1 MVVKFL
7 YLFNMENSS
16 NFTFLRDLKNPD
28 DFTEL
33 VEQVKKSGEKELD
46 EYSVRVALDWFISW
60 LMEHLNEFKKR

>member
-1 MVVKFL
+1 
-7 YLFNMENSS
+7 MENSS